1 MNKKLI
7 AIILAVVIV
16 TTAVVLGVVL
26 GGKDKDGDAASTPTG
41 ETTIPAKGELAG
53 IVLLNAG
60 GSVEI
65 LYDVDGLVLNVA
77 GFGANGMELAT
88 DMDTAVGKPCKDIVG
103 VITQKAVDL
112 GYVTEKTKMIVIKDS
127 AGSYLPTEDY
137 LELCAA
143 EVTKIAEN
151 IDVVIMGAKDL
162 NPNGYICLESCHVL
176 LKKHLNLSG
185 DVTFDGP
192 ATPYGSKYYL
202 STKYQEDTVY
212 YTVDASD
219 GSIRK
224 CSKEDFESI
233 STMGFLPE
241 DIEGGDL
248 PEGEVDPEYTY
259 TAE

>member
-1 MNKKLI
+1 MNKKIL

-26 GGKDKDGDAASTPTG
+26 GGKDKDSGTTDNSV

-65 LYDVDGLVLNVA
+65 LYDVDGLVMNVA
-77 GFGANGMELAT
+77 GFGANGTELAKE
-88 DMDTAVGKPCKDIVG
+88 MDTAVGKPCKDIVG
-103 VITQKAVDL
+103 VITKKAVTL
-112 GYVTEKTKMIVIKDS
+112 GYVSAETKMIVVKEGV
-127 AGSYLPTEDY
+127 GSYLPTEDFMDT
-137 LELCAA
+137 CVDAVKAQA
-143 EVTKIAEN
+143 EGIDIMLLTK
-151 IDVVIMGAKDL
+151 KDL
-162 NPNGYICLESCHVL
+162 SSNGYICLESCQVL
-176 LKKHLNLSG
+176 LKKYLNLSG

-202 STKYQEDTVY
+202 STKYLEDTVY

-219 GSIRK
+219 GTIQK
-224 CSKEDFESI
+224 CSKEDFEMV

-241 DIEGGDL
+241 EIEQGDL
-248 PEGEVDPEYTY
+248 PEGEIDPEYTF
-259 TAE
+259 TVE

>member
-1 MNKKLI
+1 MNKKII
-7 AIILAVVIV
+7 AIILAVVVV
-16 TTAVVLGVVL
+16 TVAVVLGVVL
-26 GGKDKDGDAASTPTG
+26 GNKTPEDTKAPEGTTLGKD
-41 ETTIPAKGELAG
+41 EMAG

-65 LYDVDGLVLNVA
+65 LYDVDGLVMNVA

-127 AGSYLPTEDY
+127 AGSYLPTEDF

-143 EVTKIAEN
+143 EVKKIAEN
-151 IDVVIMGAKDL
+151 IDVVVMGAKDL
-162 NPNGYICLESCHVL
+162 NPNGYICLESCQVL

-192 ATPYGSKYYL
+192 TTPYGSKYYL
-202 STKYQEDTVY
+202 STKYLEDTVY

-219 GSIRK
+219 GTIK
-224 CSKEDFESI
+224 VCSKADFEAI